1 MARPSSRPKAGPKPA
16 RKAVRRG
23 GDLPPP
29 PIPLEEAERILFARV
44 PPPVAERVPLGR
56 AAGRVLAEEAAA
68 DEDQPPF
75 DRAMMDG
82 YAVHSA
88 DVAKPPVELE
98 VVEDIPAG
106 HVPTRKVGRGECA
119 RIMTGA
125 ALPPGPDAVQ
135 QVEKTD
141 GGGRRVRIL
150 APVTAGQNVAPR
162 GSDVR
167 AREVVLT
174 APRLL
179 RPQDL
184 AVLASVGKTEVATW
198 RRPRCAVIAT
208 GDELVD
214 PSERPGPGQIRNSNG
229 VGLPEQVRR
238 LGLECDVLPRAPDRL
253 EDLRARIREG
263 LSRDVLILSGGVS
276 AGDRDLV
283 VPALKAEGVDAAVH
297 QVLIRP
303 GRPVF
308 FGTKGRVVV
317 FGLPGNPVSAFVTFE
332 VLVRP
337 FLGRMMGYAG
347 LGGRRVRA
355 RLAAPLAKR
364 MERTVFWPAMLEMT
378 GDGPVARTLPW
389 KSSADLA
396 TLARA
401 DALAIQPRERVLDE
415 GAWVDVVL
423 LD

>member
-1 MARPSSRPKAGPKPA
+1 VKSRPAPRRSGA
-16 RKAVRRG
+16 TRG
-23 GDLPPP
+23 GG
-29 PIPLEEAERILFARV
+29 PIPIEDAERILFARV
-44 PPPVAERVPLGR
+44 PAPVAERVPLGR
-56 AAGRVLAEEAAA
+56 AGGRVLAAEVKA

-82 YAVHSA
+82 YAVNSA
-88 DVAKPPVELE
+88 DVAKAPVELE

-106 HVPTRKVGRGECA
+106 HVPTRKVGRGQAA

-125 ALPPGPDAVQ
+125 ALPPGPDAIQ
-135 QVEKTD
+135 QVEKTE
-141 GGGRRVRIL
+141 GTGHRVRIL
-150 APVTAGQNVAPR
+150 APVKAGQNVAPR
-162 GSDVR
+162 GSEVR

-184 AVLASVGKTEVATW
+184 AVLASVGATEVATY
-198 RRPRCAVIAT
+198 RRPKCAVIAT

-229 VGLPEQVRR
+229 VGIPEQVRR
-238 LGLECDVLPRAPDRL
+238 LGLECDVLARAPDRL

-263 LSRDVLILSGGVS
+263 LSREVLILSGGVS

-303 GRPVF
+303 GRPIF

-332 VLVRP
+332 VFVRP
-337 FLGRMMGYAG
+337 FLGRMMGYPG
-347 LGGRRVRA
+347 LGRRRIKA
-355 RLAAPLAKR
+355 RLAAPLAKK
-364 MERTVFWPAMLEMT
+364 MERTVFWPATLEMT
-378 GDGPVARTLPW
+378 EEGPMARTLPW

-401 DALAIQPRERVLDE
+401 DALAIQPQDTALD
-415 GAWVDVVL
+415 ADTWVDVLL

>member
-1 MARPSSRPKAGPKPA
+1 VKTRASPRRSGSSR
-16 RKAVRRG
+16 G
-23 GDLPPP
+23 GG

-44 PPPVAERVPLGR
+44 PPSIPERVPLGR
-56 AAGRVLAEEAAA
+56 AAGRILAEEIKA

-82 YAVHSA
+82 YAVYSA
-88 DVAKPPVELE
+88 DVAKAPVELD

-106 HVPTRKVGRGECA
+106 HVPTRKVGRGQCA

-125 ALPPGPDAVQ
+125 ALPPGPDAIQ
-135 QVEKTD
+135 QVEKTE
-141 GGGRRVRIL
+141 GSGRRVRIL
-150 APVTAGQNVAPR
+150 SPVKAGQNVAPR
-162 GSDVR
+162 GSEVR
-167 AREVVLT
+167 AREVVLS

-184 AVLASVGKTEVATW
+184 AVLASVGATEVATF
-198 RRPRCAVIAT
+198 RRPKCAVIAT

-229 VGLPEQVRR
+229 VGIPEQVRR
-238 LGLECDVLPRAPDRL
+238 LGLECDVLPQAPDRL

-263 LSRDVLILSGGVS
+263 LTRDVLILSGGVS

-283 VPALKAEGVDAAVH
+283 VPALKAEGVDTAVH

-308 FGTKGRVVV
+308 FGVKGRVVV

-337 FLGRMMGYAG
+337 FLGRMMGYPG
-347 LGGRRVRA
+347 LGRRRVRA

-364 MERTVFWPAMLEMT
+364 MDRTVFWPATLEMSE
-378 GDGPVARTLPW
+378 DGPVARTLPW

-401 DALAIQPRERVLDE
+401 DALAIQPRETVLDA
-415 GAWVDVVL
+415 GSWVDTLL